1 MPPSFL
7 YSRRSRFQ
15 QLDRRSNISL
25 HLIFMK
31 YIATILSMI
40 ALGLIVVLFIT
51 QKQQLQA
58 MKTHVE
64 GEKRDQGSG
73 FKMAYFDMDTLE
85 AHYNGFKDAQEKVKT
100 QTDAMNQELSSMDRS
115 NQKKIEAWRQKG
127 NTMTQAE
134 GEQAQ
139 QDYARMQQEFASRKQ
154 ELEQS
159 LYKSTEDLKTN
170 IRKSIESFLKD
181 YNKARN
187 FSYIIEYDPNSF
199 IYSKDTVY
207 NITADLVDGLNASYK
222 KAK

>member
-1 MPPSFL
+1 MMPPSFL
-7 YSRRSRFQ
+7 YSR
-15 QLDRRSNISL
+15 IY
-25 HLIFMK
+25 FMK
-31 YIATILSMI
+31 YISTVLSII

-51 QKQQLQA
+51 QKQQLQD
-58 MKTHVE
+58 MKKHVE

-73 FKMAYFDMDTLE
+73 FKVAYFDMDSLE
-85 AHYNGFKDAQEKVKT
+85 AHYDGFKDAQEKVKT

-115 NQKKIEAWRQKG
+115 NQKKIEGWRQKQS
-127 NTMTQAE
+127 TMTQSE

-154 ELEQS
+154 ELEQA

-170 IRKSIESFLKD
+170 IRKSIEGYLKD
-181 YNKARN
+181 YNKQKSY
-187 FSYIIEYDPNSF
+187 SYIIEYDPNSF

-207 NITADLVDGLNASYK
+207 NITADLVAGLNATYK